1 MTELMEEI
9 HNNIPKVFVNYM
21 LLFNVSQVC
30 MCVINRCLYH
40 STIKNTSMLMFN
52 LIKVCV
58 SYKVYTRSTHNAK
71 ETSKIAIGNCKL
83 KWSK

>member
-30 MCVINRCLYH
+30 ICVINRCLYH
-40 STIKNTSMLMFN
+40 STNKNTSLLMFN
-52 LIKVCV
+52 VIKVCV
-58 SYKVYTRSTHNAK
+58 SYKALIINTLGLRK
-71 ETSKIAIGNCKL
+71 KIHSSWRKTECGPD
-83 KWSK
+83 